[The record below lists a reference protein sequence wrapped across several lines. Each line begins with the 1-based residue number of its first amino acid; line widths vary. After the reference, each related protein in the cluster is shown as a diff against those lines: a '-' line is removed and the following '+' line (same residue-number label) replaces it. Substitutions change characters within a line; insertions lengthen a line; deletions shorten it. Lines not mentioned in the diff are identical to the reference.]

1 MNKYIAKETPVI
13 EAVRYHG
20 VGNLPEIKKLFESRV
35 VSGGSIV
42 RNDNDT
48 LTVHLPSGREFR
60 LDKGEYLCWEHEDFY
75 CHCEEY
81 MEKELKEIAEVI
93 TLRAKDFFNL

>member
-1 MNKYIAKETPVI
+1 MNKYITKETPVI
-13 EAVRYHG
+13 EAVRYQG
-20 VGNLPEIKKLFESRV
+20 VDSLPAVKKLFESRV

-42 RNDNDT
+42 RNNNDT

-81 MEKELKEIAEVI
+81 MEKELREITEVMTI
-93 TLRAKDFFNL
+93 KWMDFRHL

>member
-13 EAVRYHG
+13 EAVHYKG
-20 VGNLPEIKKLFESRV
+20 VGSLPEVKKLFESRV
-35 VSGGSIV
+35 VCGGSIV
-42 RNDNDT
+42 RNDNNT

-60 LDKGEYLCWEHEDFY
+60 LDKGEYLCWEHEDFH

-81 MEKELKEIAEVI
+81 MEKELREISEVI
-93 TLRAKDFFNL
+93 TLKVTDFHL